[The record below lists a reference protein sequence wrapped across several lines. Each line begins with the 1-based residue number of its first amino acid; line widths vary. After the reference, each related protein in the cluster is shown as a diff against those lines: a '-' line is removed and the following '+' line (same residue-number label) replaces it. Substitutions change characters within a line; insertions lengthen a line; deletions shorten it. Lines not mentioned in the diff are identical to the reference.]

1 MIYEEAKQSFIKSME
16 SDFKKF
22 VTSQLSPK
30 QRSVL
35 KFIEDNPVR
44 DVYKLNRKSRSKVS
58 I

>member
-1 MIYEEAKQSFIKSME
+1 MIYEDRKQSFIKSME

-30 QRSVL
+30 QKVQL
-35 KFIEDNPVR
+35 KHIEQNPVR